1 MSENSNNESWHL
13 DKRVNVSLIM
23 VMVIQVIAATFA
35 YAQLTSQVAANTTD
49 IIRSEERMNAR
60 MDRNYAEATKRYDRI
75 TEALIRIED
84 KLDQKVDK

>member
-1 MSENSNNESWHL
+1 MSNEESWHL
-13 DKRVNVSLIM
+13 DKRVNVSLIL
-23 VMVIQVIAATFA
+23 VMLMQIIAGVYA
-35 YAQLTSQVAANTTD
+35 YALLTAQVSANTSD

>member
-1 MSENSNNESWHL
+1 ML
-13 DKRVNVSLIM
+13 TQI
-23 VMVIQVIAATFA
+23 IAGVYA
-35 YAQLTSQVAANTTD
+35 YALLTAQVSANTTD